1 MPSADEIAANTVP
14 LADDAGGAGELASTE
29 LDTAEPMAAESE
41 AVESQND
48 ASDPEPDPAND
59 PAPEATPDAVPDGAP
74 EATPEV
80 TPEVT
85 PDGALVEAVQG
96 GLTWWPFAVYL
107 GAWIALSGLSAYLL
121 QGASPETPARW
132 MPAYPPLVFG
142 GVGLA
147 AVGPAMSA
155 MVWLVARARRP
166 QEHRRGLLASALTR
180 GALAAFFGALIWIL
194 TLYFIEIVSNG
205 GVW

>member
-1 MPSADEIAANTVP
+1 M
-14 LADDAGGAGELASTE
+14 
-29 LDTAEPMAAESE
+29 
-41 AVESQND
+41 
-48 ASDPEPDPAND
+48 
-59 PAPEATPDAVPDGAP
+59 
-74 EATPEV
+74 
-80 TPEVT
+80 
-85 PDGALVEAVQG
+85 
-96 GLTWWPFAVYL
+96 YL

-194 TLYFIEIVSNG
+194 TLYVIEIVSSG

>member
-29 LDTAEPMAAESE
+29 LDTAEPVAAESE
-41 AVESQND
+41 AIESQNY
-48 ASDPEPDPAND
+48 ASDPEPELASDAPS
-59 PAPEATPDAVPDGAP
+59 PEATPDAVPDPAPDAVPDGA
-74 EATPEV
+74 
-80 TPEVT
+80 